1 MSKVIVRL
9 TTAALCVFAILGGCG
24 PRIRTVK
31 PGERT
36 GPQTAVPLSAHQVR
50 SPETEQ
56 AAAAAAH
63 ERLRNTPGYD
73 GPDKPELPRWKP
85 LGDIIVTAGTI
96 SQPHR
101 ILGTVSV
108 NTANVVRVDVGR
120 AVAGAITGTRT
131 TKLPSTPDASLSEM
145 YERLRRRAREVYGF
159 NADGVI
165 NATYHV
171 EPDGDTFADGVAIEF
186 LEGQRREPPNS
197 VRPPIKDR
205 LRTLEG
211 LREAGLIS
219 EDEFSRKKAQILDEL

>member
-1 MSKVIVRL
+1 MSKVIIRVA
-9 TTAALCVFAILGGCG
+9 TTALCVFAILGGCG

-31 PGERT
+31 PSEGT
-36 GPQTAVPLSAHQVR
+36 KPQAAVPLSAYQIR

-63 ERLRNTPGYD
+63 ERLRNTPGYE
-73 GPDKPELPRWKP
+73 GPDKPDVPTWKP
-85 LGDIIVTAGTI
+85 LRDVIVTAGTI

-101 ILGTVSV
+101 ILGMVSV
-108 NTANVVRVDVGR
+108 DTTNVVRVDLGR
-120 AVAGAITGTRT
+120 AVVGAITGTRT

-171 EPDGDTFADGVAIEF
+171 EPDGDTFAEGVAVEF
-186 LEGQRREPPNS
+186 VEGQEREPLNS
-197 VRPPIKDR
+197 ARSPINDR
-205 LRTLEG
+205 LRTLER
-211 LREAGLIS
+211 LREDGLIN